1 MNPARLTQSER
12 FMRLS
17 AILKAL
23 PGPWSLVAISPTQY
37 RAIREDGY
45 ALILIH
51 FDAWPEIK
59 ATPAAAIATGQIF
72 TLADWGLLPFGST
85 TPSLSLSMTKPNA
98 LIAAELQRCLI
109 SPFEH
114 LLPQLA
120 RRRAWLATS
129 PAPDAGAHVSS
140 SGDSQR
146 PDPRAL

>member
-59 ATPAAAIATGQIF
+59 ATPAAAIAV
-72 TLADWGLLPFGST
+72 
-85 TPSLSLSMTKPNA
+85 
-98 LIAAELQRCLI
+98 AA
-109 SPFEH
+109 
-114 LLPQLA
+114 LA
-120 RRRAWLATS
+120 RASA
-129 PAPDAGAHVSS
+129 SS
-140 SGDSQR
+140 SAACSR
-146 PDPRAL
+146 PPGE

>member
-12 FMRLS
+12 YTRLS
-17 AILKAL
+17 AVLKAL

-37 RAIREDGY
+37 RAIRQDGY

-59 ATPAAAIATGQIF
+59 AMPAAAIATGQIF
-72 TLADWGLLPFGST
+72 TLADWGLLPFGSS
-85 TPSLSLSMTKPNA
+85 TPYLNLFMAKPNA
-98 LIAAELQRCLI
+98 LIAAELQRSLI
-109 SPFEH
+109 MPFEH

-120 RRRAWLATS
+120 LRRAWLATS
-129 PAPDAGAHVSS
+129 PAQHAGAHDGS

-146 PDPRAL
+146 PHPRAL